1 MTVPIRPASTVV
13 LLRDGDEGLEVLMV
27 RRNRALAFA
36 GGFWVFPGGAVDAAD
51 LALGDDDPDEAARY
65 AAAREAEEEAGVSPD
80 PDAMV
85 LISHWTTP
93 VGERKRF
100 STWIFA
106 GEVPSDSEVVIDN
119 SEIHDYQWIGVRQA
133 LETHKAGDLPMM
145 PPTFITLC
153 AMARYETAAE
163 ALAGEKDTPCPRVLP
178 LLVPIQSDVEEEG
191 KGGGGFAT
199 LYPGDVAYDNG
210 DLSLEGP
217 RHRAFLSNAS
227 WQYQYVDVTEPP
239 LYPQD

>member
-1 MTVPIRPASTVV
+1 MSVPIRPASTVV
-13 LLRDGDEGLEVLMV
+13 LLRDGEQELEVLMV

-36 GGFWVFPGGAVDAAD
+36 GGFWVFPGGAVDEAD
-51 LALGDDDPDEAARY
+51 RTRGGDDPDEAARY

-80 PDAMV
+80 PESMV

-106 GEVPSDSEVVIDN
+106 GEVAPDSEVVIDG
-119 SEIHDYQWIGVRQA
+119 SEIHDYQWIGVKQA
-133 LETHKAGDLPMM
+133 LETHRAGELPMM

-153 AMARYETAAE
+153 AVARYNTASE
-163 ALAGEKDTPCPRVLP
+163 ALAGERETPCPRVLP
-178 LLVPIQSDVEEEG
+178 LLVPLKNKGEG
-191 KGGGGFAT
+191 EGGFAT
-199 LYPGDVAYDNG
+199 LYPGDAAYETG
-210 DLSLEGP
+210 DLEVEGP

>member
-13 LLRDGDEGLEVLMV
+13 LLRDGEEGLELLMV

-36 GGFWVFPGGAVDAAD
+36 GGFWVFPGGAVDDAD
-51 LALGDDDPDEAARY
+51 RAQCGDDPDEAARY

-80 PDAMV
+80 PAAMV

-106 GEVPSDSEVVIDN
+106 GEVAADAEVVIDG
-119 SEIHDYQWIGVRQA
+119 SEIHEYQWIGVTRA
-133 LETHKAGDLPMM
+133 LDLHRAGELPMM
-145 PPTFITLC
+145 PPTYITLC
-153 AMARYETAAE
+153 AMARYETASD
-163 ALAGEKDTPCPRVLP
+163 ALAGERETPCPRVLP
-178 LLVPIQSDVEEEG
+178 LLVPVEGEG
-191 KGGGGFAT
+191 KFAT
-199 LYPGDVAYDNG
+199 LYPGDVGYENG
-210 DLSLEGP
+210 DMDADGP
-217 RHRAFLSNAS
+217 KHRAFLSNGS
-227 WQYQYVDVTEPP
+227 WQYQYQGVSEPP